1 MRQIL
6 KDIIL
11 INILVYSILA
21 TMFFVLTGILIDN
34 MKNVVDIE
42 YPITNNISHYTL
54 THDAYNNFRNTFKLN
69 KSVIFYKGCRISEL
83 SSLLYIDNKF
93 AFGLNNNYIVN
104 HNNQILY
111 TYENHEQHKY
121 IRIYDKTNQIF
132 IFYND
137 DYNRLLA
144 IDKYN
149 VIAIMNKYYD
159 NDIYYN
165 ITIYNQSN
173 LSNILVYGLIIS
185 NLYFLNHSDICN
197 LYYEPIYIT
206 SIICILTSILGISI
220 IISYYTYLLWW
231 RNRQVSLFLSQVV

>member
-104 HNNQILY
+104 HN
-111 TYENHEQHKY
+111 
-121 IRIYDKTNQIF
+121 NQIF